1 MILQHYDLKLQ
12 HILFKTGDFEW
23 TQTEQSW
30 ILSSFFYGYA
40 FSQPFAGLIA
50 GRYGGKWVFGLG
62 NLITAVGTL
71 LSPVIA
77 NASKELFIVIRVIE
91 GLAEVSKIYPKLSFC
106 FVCMS
111 HLNTFHENEKRLFLF
126 SGILFSSMVSIM
138 WKMGSTTRKKFF
150 VRCCFSRCVNKI
162 RVHKMINKGFYTSL
176 IFSIDKFLNYFDRK
190 FLKGLK
196 LERSFVCQSVDY
208 WQIM

>member
-1 MILQHYDLKLQ
+1 MNSKLQ
-12 HILFKTGDFEW
+12 NISFKIGDFEW

-62 NLITAVGTL
+62 NFITAVGTL

-77 NASKELFIVIRVIE
+77 NLSKELFIVIRVIE
-91 GLAEVSKIYPKLSFC
+91 GLAEVSEIYPRLCFCLS
-106 FVCMS
+106 V
-111 HLNTFHENEKRLFLF
+111 LTQTVYVKKRFFLF
-126 SGILFSSMVSIM
+126 SGILFSSMVCVM

-150 VRCCFSRCVNKI
+150 VRCCFSRFVNKI
-162 RVHKMINKGFYTSL
+162 RFLIIKCFMI
-176 IFSIDKFLNYFDRK
+176 I
-190 FLKGLK
+190 
-196 LERSFVCQSVDY
+196 
-208 WQIM
+208 